1 MGQGGLGGDFACLQI
16 QIPDDVSIQ
25 AVPISSL
32 PQEWGLPSSYAVTQP
47 IGLAWYR
54 DNGALLLK
62 VPAVTCPGQF
72 IFVINFMH
80 KDFKKVKI
88 NGTTHFNFDPRFKSI
103 DEELVRIK
111 K

>member
-16 QIPDDVSIQ
+16 QIPDDVSFQ

-32 PQEWGLPSSYAVTQP
+32 PQEWGLSSSYAVTQP

-54 DNGALLLK
+54 DNGELLLK

-80 KDFKKVKI
+80 KDFKRVKI
-88 NGTTHFNFDPRFKSI
+88 NGTYILILTPASKA
-103 DEELVRIK
+103 
-111 K
+111 